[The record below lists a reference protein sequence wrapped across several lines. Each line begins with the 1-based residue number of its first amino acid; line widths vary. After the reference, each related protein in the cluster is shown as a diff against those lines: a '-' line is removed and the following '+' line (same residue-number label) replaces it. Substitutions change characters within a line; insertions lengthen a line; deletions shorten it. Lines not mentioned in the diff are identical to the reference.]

1 MRTELRT
8 LLQTELWSLLRTIL
22 RIASRTAPVIRR
34 LLSDRFS
41 RPKRCNQLHTPI
53 LTTCPLARIYGRDL
67 CSSVL
72 SLSVCY
78 DRILWSEVRNSKFL
92 SSSFL
97 SSSFLTSRF
106 PVSSN
111 IWSESLLAFKTFESK
126 VKHPYRSNHYDH
138 DAVKHRY
145 KAHRCKAPV

>member
-8 LLQTELWSLLRTIL
+8 LLQTELWTLLRTIL
-22 RIASRTAPVIRR
+22 RIASCTAPVIRR
-34 LLSDRFS
+34 LLSDRFA

-72 SLSVCY
+72 SPSVCY
-78 DRILWSEVRNSKFL
+78 DRILWSEVRNSK
-92 SSSFL
+92 FL